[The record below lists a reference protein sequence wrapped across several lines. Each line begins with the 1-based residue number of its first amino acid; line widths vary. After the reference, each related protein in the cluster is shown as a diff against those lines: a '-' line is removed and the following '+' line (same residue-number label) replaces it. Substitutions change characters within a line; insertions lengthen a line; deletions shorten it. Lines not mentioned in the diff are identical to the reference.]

1 MTKQKK
7 IFLIG
12 ISFLFLTG
20 IHLEAISAP
29 ENKKPIMIQ
38 EQGSFSVGG
47 TVILLFGIGW

>member
-29 ENKKPIMIQ
+29 QKANNDTGAGK
-38 EQGSFSVGG
+38 
-47 TVILLFGIGW
+47 L